1 MTPFL
6 MTDLSSI
13 IRGLLKI
20 IVKPEVLKEAVG
32 SKLFTVDLDD
42 KANLLSYSKF
52 EIGFCTEKALKD
64 AVKEGKLSER
74 QSMEFRMECKD
85 FVSKLLK
92 KLLEKSPITCS
103 LV

>member
-6 MTDLSSI
+6 MIDLSSI

-42 KANLLSYSKF
+42 KDNLLSY
-52 EIGFCTEKALKD
+52 LKL
-64 AVKEGKLSER
+64 KL
-74 QSMEFRMECKD
+74 D
-85 FVSKLLK
+85 FAQRKLLRMQ
-92 KLLEKSPITCS
+92 
-103 LV
+103 

>member
-42 KANLLSYSKF
+42 KDNLLSYSKV

-74 QSMEFRMECKD
+74 QIMDAKTSSQNC
-85 FVSKLLK
+85 
-92 KLLEKSPITCS
+92 
-103 LV
+103 